1 MARSCHIEGA
11 FNDMKKP
18 NHNPNF
24 PRLLRDAQG
33 PRIYETFGF
42 GGLSCGIFFL
52 IASVGGLLQTCTKNA
67 RFNSV
72 FAIGAGIVAAFLL
85 VWEIRR
91 RRRRAVLV
99 LDGEQLGFYR
109 QGSLSESVALN
120 QVAIDQV
127 ERLFG
132 SMMWTAFLSIVALV
146 VTAVALTEREFTT
159 TATINLELILFS
171 LGMLGTLIVSSLV
184 WTWFACHRIL
194 LLSGTAQESLVLIR
208 PSSTSNIFVRTLATL
223 NFEATVHR
231 CYGFAKPSE

>member
-1 MARSCHIEGA
+1 
-11 FNDMKKP
+11 MKKP

-52 IASVGGLLQTCTKNA
+52 IASVGLLQTGT
-67 RFNSV
+67 RFNSA

-85 VWEIRR
+85 VRGIRR

-99 LDGEQLGFYR
+99 LDGEQLGLYR
-109 QGSLSESVALN
+109 QGSFSESVALN

-132 SMMWTAFLSIVALV
+132 SMMLTAFLSIIALV
-146 VTAVALTEREFTT
+146 VTAVVLTEREVA
-159 TATINLELILFS
+159 TAASINLKVVLFS

-194 LLSGTAQESLVLIR
+194 LLTGTARESLMLIR